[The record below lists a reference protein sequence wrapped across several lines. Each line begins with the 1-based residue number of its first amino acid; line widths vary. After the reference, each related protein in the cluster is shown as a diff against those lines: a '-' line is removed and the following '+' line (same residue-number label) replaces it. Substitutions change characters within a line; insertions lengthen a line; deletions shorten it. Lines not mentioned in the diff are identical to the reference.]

1 MYTVNSPGR
10 ESSRMSVPMVGSYGS
25 WKSPITADMIASGS
39 TGLSD
44 IRLDGGEI
52 YWIEMRPLERGRSVI
67 VRRRPDGRIEDCLPA
82 GFNARTRV
90 HEYGGGA
97 YCVAGGTLYFS
108 NFADHR
114 IYKTRPGGTPEPV
127 TAEGA
132 YRFADLIWDSR
143 RGAILCVREDHSGAG
158 EPLSAIVAVRPG
170 KDGFG
175 RVLASGRDFYA
186 APRPSPDGSSL
197 AFVAWDHPFMPWDA
211 AEVWL
216 ARVSENGG
224 LGESRLVAGSRVESA
239 LEPSWSPDGTL
250 YFISDR
256 TDWWN
261 LYRWRDGAAEPVTQ
275 TDEEFCSPPW
285 VFAASHYAFASRERI
300 ICASTRGGVWALAE
314 MGTGDS
320 KLAGIQLPF
329 TDIGSVQCDGMQT
342 VFLAGSPAKAWSVVR
357 YDRTR
362 RRAEILRSSVRMEID
377 SEFISVPESIEF
389 PTTNGYSAYGLFYP
403 PAHPGAAAP
412 PGEKPPLIVMIHG
425 GPTSAASTA
434 LRMGIQYYTS
444 RGIAVLDV
452 NYRGSSGFGR
462 RYRALLNGQW
472 GVADVDD
479 CCAGAEYLTARGKV
493 DGKRMAIR
501 GGSAG
506 GYTTLACLAFR
517 KVFAAGASHYGVSD
531 CEVLAQDTHKFE
543 SRYLDTLIGP
553 YPERRDLYVA
563 RSPIHHLEGLDRPVI
578 FFQGL
583 DDKIVPPNQAE
594 LMVDALRRRGVPV
607 AYVPFEGEQHGF
619 RNSINI
625 RRALEA
631 ELYFFSRVFGF
642 ALSDDIPPVRIENL

>member
-1 MYTVNSPGR
+1 MPVPTVEP
-10 ESSRMSVPMVGSYGS
+10 YGS
-25 WKSPITADMIASGS
+25 WKSPITAELIASGS
-39 TGLSD
+39 TGLSEV
-44 IRLDGGEI
+44 RLDGGDI
-52 YWIEMRPLERGRSVI
+52 YWLEMRPTEGGRSMI
-67 VRRRPDGRIEDCLPA
+67 VRRRPDGIIEDCLPP

-90 HEYGGGA
+90 HEYGGGS
-97 YCVAGGTLYFS
+97 YCVNGGTLYFS
-108 NFADHR
+108 NFTDHR
-114 IYKTRPGGTPEPV
+114 LYRTRPGGAPEPV
-127 TAEGA
+127 SADGA
-132 YRFADLIWDSR
+132 YRYADLTWDSR
-143 RGAILCVREDHSGAG
+143 QGRLLCVREDHTGEG
-158 EPLSAIVAVRPG
+158 EPRSTIVAVYPG
-170 KDGFG
+170 RGGFG
-175 RVLASGRDFYA
+175 EVLASGRDFYA

-216 ARVSENGG
+216 ARVSESGS
-224 LGESRLVAGSRVESA
+224 LGECLHVAGSRSESA
-239 LEPSWSPDGTL
+239 LEPSWSPGGTL
-250 YFISDR
+250 YFVSDR

-261 LYRWRDGAAEPVTQ
+261 IFRRCDGRVQPVAPCS
-275 TDEEFCSPPW
+275 EEYCSPLW
-285 VFAASHYAFASRERI
+285 VFGANHYAFTSPERM
-300 ICASTRGGVWALAE
+300 ICASTHGGTWKLCEVE
-314 MGTGDS
+314 TGAAKSDGVS
-320 KLAGIQLPF
+320 LPY
-329 TDIGSVQCDGMQT
+329 TEIGSIQCDGSQA
-342 VFLAGSPAKAWSVVR
+342 VFLAGSPSSPWSVVR
-357 YDRTR
+357 FDLIC
-362 RRAEILRSSVRMEID
+362 RRAEILRSSVRLEID
-377 SEFISVPESIEF
+377 PAFISIPESIEF
-389 PTTNGYSAYGLFYP
+389 PTGNGHTAYGLFYP
-403 PAHPGAAAP
+403 PVHPRTVGPAD
-412 PGEKPPLIVMIHG
+412 EKPPLVVMIHG

-444 RGIAVLDV
+444 RGVAVLDV
-452 NYRGSSGFGR
+452 NYRGSTGFGR
-462 RYRALLNGQW
+462 RYREMLYGQW

-479 CCAGAEYLTARGKV
+479 CCSGAEYLAARGKV
-493 DGKRMAIR
+493 DGRRMAIR

-594 LMVDALRRRGVPV
+594 LMVDALKRRGVPV

-619 RNSINI
+619 RKSENI

-642 ALSDDIPPVRIENL
+642 TLSDDIPPVRIENL